1 MLGDKE
7 FKFVDNAIV
16 QLNGSTG
23 QIIFA
28 KYMAEI
34 IKENNLN
41 YLLLKSPNIDDP
53 FHLNDIQPA
62 LTSSPYFKEG
72 DLFISSRN
80 LSCIFHY
87 RPSTNKVLEVISGIY
102 LPTRCGY
109 YF

>member
-1 MLGDKE
+1 MNLDSAGNIWACSYLREPKGHIFFKGKYMLGDKE

-41 YLLLKSPNIDDP
+41 YLLLKSLI
-53 FHLNDIQPA
+53 
-62 LTSSPYFKEG
+62 LTIH
-72 DLFISSRN
+72 FI
-80 LSCIFHY
+80 
-87 RPSTNKVLEVISGIY
+87 
-102 LPTRCGY
+102 
-109 YF
+109 